1 MADDKKTAEEFK
13 GLTKAT
19 VEGFKN
25 LTASIKARAE
35 ADAAELA
42 KNTDAV
48 KESRK
53 EQMSIRQQLI
63 NNGTDAAEANAQTR
77 AETVKIMQQQKDAI
91 IKNNPAL
98 TILAPLKMMADGA
111 KAGVKSAAAQV
122 EDKRKNFRLQESLLN
137 GINSVEQGVL
147 GVASTF
153 GNAVKEKA
161 SAFGGGLK
169 GILSKLL
176 IGGALAAFVA
186 FMNSPYW
193 EKMKTLISEKI
204 VPALTFVFDN
214 ILKPLWDE
222 GLSLIFKQFETI
234 GNLFSGIG
242 DAITLFKEGKILE
255 GISTLVGSLGTFF
268 KDTVDNLITGVY
280 NLFGGLFG
288 LEKTD
293 SVFGEISKFFSDT
306 WTSIKTFFTD
316 LYNGVVGIFTDP
328 VGTLTNLWN
337 GLVGGGGLIDILFYP
352 VDKAIAWV
360 KGLFGWG
367 DPDEPFSLTEFVQG
381 AFKQVKDWVVGL
393 FTWGAE
399 AGETEAGD
407 FSITKLGLEA
417 FKKVKEWVTG
427 LFSWA
432 DSTKPEGEDAEWTL
446 LGSILEAVKA
456 PIRFLRD
463 LFTFETDFFEKSLLS
478 QLGIASAKLVDLVFY
493 PLNLAVNFV
502 KGLFGWD
509 EDADGNKTTFSV
521 SGLIGE
527 LLGKVGDFFKSLF
540 DIDVRAMAKS
550 FLPDTVV
557 DFLFG
562 KEVDQNSEEFKNMD
576 SLEQAKAT
584 GLYDHDTIGA
594 SEINRNLV
602 QNATDAQLQAILDH
616 KDLREE
622 DVDFIKKEQAKRVD
636 AGEFSNVRTKQYLLP
651 EEARQGA
658 YSYRGSKEYEDLLM
672 AAPYNRMRKNVKWA
686 DMRYKSNNTPKTGQK
701 LDQASI
707 DAKTAGVGT
716 TVVIA
721 GQAKDFGGQSAKS
734 DMVAMPVP
742 TRDNSSSAAALAA
755 NSN

>member
-1 MADDKKTAEEFK
+1 MAEDKKTAEEFK

-147 GVASTF
+147 GVASSF
-153 GNAVKEKA
+153 GDAVKDKA
-161 SAFGGGLK
+161 IAFGGGLK
-169 GILSKLL
+169 SILGKLL

-381 AFKQVKDWVVGL
+381 AFKQVKD
-393 FTWGAE
+393 
-399 AGETEAGD
+399 
-407 FSITKLGLEA
+407 
-417 FKKVKEWVTG
+417 WVTG

>member
-1 MADDKKTAEEFK
+1 MAEDKKTAEEFK

-147 GVASTF
+147 SVASNF
-153 GNAVKEKA
+153 GDAVKDKA
-161 SAFGGGLK
+161 IAFGGGLK
-169 GILSKLL
+169 SILGKLL

-316 LYNGVVGIFTDP
+316 LYNGVVGIFADP

-337 GLVGGGGLIDILFYP
+337 GLVGEGGLIDILFYP

-381 AFKQVKDWVVGL
+381 AFKQVKD
-393 FTWGAE
+393 
-399 AGETEAGD
+399 
-407 FSITKLGLEA
+407 
-417 FKKVKEWVTG
+417 WVTG

>member
-1 MADDKKTAEEFK
+1 MAEDKKTAEEFK

-147 GVASTF
+147 SVASNF
-153 GNAVKEKA
+153 GDAVKDKA
-161 SAFGGGLK
+161 IAFGGGLK
-169 GILSKLL
+169 SILGKLL

-381 AFKQVKDWVVGL
+381 AFKQVKD
-393 FTWGAE
+393 
-399 AGETEAGD
+399 
-407 FSITKLGLEA
+407 
-417 FKKVKEWVTG
+417 WVTG

>member
-1 MADDKKTAEEFK
+1 MAEDKKTAEEFK

-147 GVASTF
+147 SVASNF
-153 GNAVKEKA
+153 GDAVKDKA
-161 SAFGGGLK
+161 IAFGGGLK
-169 GILSKLL
+169 SILGKLL

-306 WTSIKTFFTD
+306 WTSIKTFFTN

-381 AFKQVKDWVVGL
+381 AFKQVKDWV
-393 FTWGAE
+393 
-399 AGETEAGD
+399 
-407 FSITKLGLEA
+407 
-417 FKKVKEWVTG
+417 TG

-478 QLGIASAKLVDLVFY
+478 QLGIVSAKLVDLVFY

>member
-147 GVASTF
+147 NVASNF
-153 GNAVKEKA
+153 GDAVKDKA
-161 SAFGGGLK
+161 IAFGGGLK
-169 GILSKLL
+169 SILGKLL

-381 AFKQVKDWVVGL
+381 AFKQVKDWV
-393 FTWGAE
+393 
-399 AGETEAGD
+399 
-407 FSITKLGLEA
+407 
-417 FKKVKEWVTG
+417 TG

-509 EDADGNKTTFSV
+509 EDDDGNKTTFSV

>member
-13 GLTKAT
+13 GLTKGM
-19 VEGFKN
+19 VDGFKS
-25 LTASIKARAE
+25 LVAE
-35 ADAAELA
+35 SKIRAAEEAKERA
-42 KNTDAV
+42 KNSDEV
-48 KESRK
+48 KFAIMEQGTRQRK
-53 EQMSIRQQLI
+53 LQEQGLS
-63 NNGTDAAEANAQTR
+63 AEQARYQA
-77 AETVKIMQQQKDAI
+77 QKDTMAVVSKQTEL
-91 IKNNPAL
+91 IKQNNPAL
-98 TILAPLKMMADGA
+98 TILQPLKMLADGA

-122 EDKRKNFRLQESLLN
+122 EDKRKNFRLQEALLN
-137 GINSVEQGVL
+137 GITSVEKGVV
-147 GVASTF
+147 GVATSF
-153 GNAVKEKA
+153 GNAVKEKT

-169 GILSKLL
+169 SILKKLL

-193 EKMKTLISEKI
+193 EKMKNIISEKI
-204 VPALTFVFDN
+204 VPALTYVFEN
-214 ILKPLWDE
+214 VIKPLWDE
-222 GLSLIFKQFETI
+222 GLSFIFKQFETI

-280 NLFGGLFG
+280 NLFAGLFG

-293 SVFGEISKFFSDT
+293 SVFGSISKFFSDT

-328 VGTLTNLWN
+328 VGTLTTLWN
-337 GLVGGGGLIDILFYP
+337 GLVGDGGLIDIIYYP
-352 VDKAIAWV
+352 IDKAIAWIQ
-360 KGLFGWG
+360 GLFGWG
-367 DPDEPFSLTEFVQG
+367 DPDEPFSLAEFVKG

-399 AGETEAGD
+399 AGATEAGD

-463 LFTFETDFFEKSLLS
+463 LFTFDADFFEKGLLS
-478 QLGIASAKLVDLVFY
+478 QLGIVSAKLVDLVFY

-509 EDADGNKTTFSV
+509 EDEEGNKTTFSV

-562 KEVDQNSEEFKNMD
+562 KEVDQNSEEFKKMD
-576 SLEQAKAT
+576 ALEQAKAT
-584 GLYDHDTIGA
+584 GLYDHDRIGA

-602 QNATDAQLQAILDH
+602 QNATDAQLQAILNH

-622 DVDFIKKEQAKRVD
+622 DVEFIKKEQAKRVA
-636 AGEFSNVRTKQYLLP
+636 AGEFSDVRTKKYLLP
-651 EEARQGA
+651 ESERRGM

-672 AAPYNRMRKNVKWA
+672 AAPFNRMRKNIKWA
-686 DMRYKSNNTPKTGQK
+686 DMRYKADNTSKTGQK

-742 TRDNSSSAAALAA
+742 TKDNSSSAASLAA
-755 NSN
+755 NSF